1 MKIQPPQL
9 PAQPQAA
16 EDFLPLA
23 RRSIGEERPIEEI
36 LLRDCAAEGESMPK
50 LEVRRCILE
59 GCTFSGCDLSGAGFA
74 DVAFTDCNFSNC
86 RLSDAYFSR
95 CRFFG
100 CKWLGAELDGAVL
113 RQITM
118 ENSNLRYA
126 SFDKAKLQDLL
137 LHNCDF
143 TEASFSEVRWKNLSA
158 DGCRFLRTNF
168 FKTPLSG
175 MDFTQNELLAPI
187 LSSPP
192 TELRGAKISLLQ
204 AADLI
209 ELFGVKVD
217 R

>member
-100 CKWLGAELDGAVL
+100 CKWLGAELDGAVYK
-113 RQITM
+113 IFAAVYTDTHT
-118 ENSNLRYA
+118 
-126 SFDKAKLQDLL
+126 DKAPGAIVATGKDGIEVACGGGETVMIKELQ
-137 LHNCDF
+137 
-143 TEASFSEVRWKNLSA
+143 APGKKRMSA
-158 DGCRFLRTNF
+158 ADFLRGHSI
-168 FKTPLSG
+168 KLS
-175 MDFTQNELLAPI
+175 D
-187 LSSPP
+187 
-192 TELRGAKISLLQ
+192 
-204 AADLI
+204 
-209 ELFGVKVD
+209 
-217 R
+217 

>member
-1 MKIQPPQL
+1 
-9 PAQPQAA
+9 
-16 EDFLPLA
+16 
-23 RRSIGEERPIEEI
+23 
-36 LLRDCAAEGESMPK
+36 MPK
-50 LEVRRCILE
+50 LEIRRCILE

-86 RLSDAYFSR
+86 RLPDAYFSR

-100 CKWLGAELDGAVL
+100 CKWLGRNWTARCFGRL
-113 RQITM
+113 
-118 ENSNLRYA
+118 
-126 SFDKAKLQDLL
+126 
-137 LHNCDF
+137 
-143 TEASFSEVRWKNLSA
+143 RWKIPICATLPLTEPSFRSFCFITVILPKRRSA
-158 DGCRFLRTNF
+158 KSAGRIFRRTAARFFRTNF

-192 TELRGAKISLLQ
+192 SELRGAKISLLQ

>member
-1 MKIQPPQL
+1 MLHLQTATFPTAACPTRIF
-9 PAQPQAA
+9 PAAA
-16 EDFLPLA
+16 
-23 RRSIGEERPIEEI
+23 SS
-36 LLRDCAAEGESMPK
+36 AA
-50 LEVRRCILE
+50 
-59 GCTFSGCDLSGAGFA
+59 SG
-74 DVAFTDCNFSNC
+74 
-86 RLSDAYFSR
+86 
-95 CRFFG
+95 
-100 CKWLGAELDGAVL
+100 WGAELDGAVL

-126 SFDKAKLQDLL
+126 SFDRAKLQELL

-192 TELRGAKISLLQ
+192 SELRGAKISLLQ